1 MAGGARA
8 SGHGCLRDKLQKR
21 QEIHEKGGAGSMDR
35 KAYPGYEYHLNLYDI
50 LANGTP
56 EEKEKANAAQQS
68 YIKGYTLPELSLI
81 HI

>member
-1 MAGGARA
+1 
-8 SGHGCLRDKLQKR
+8 
-21 QEIHEKGGAGSMDR
+21 MDR

-68 YIKGYTLPELSLI
+68 YIKGYTLPEGMTMEDRMIPGTDPGTELKI
-81 HI
+81 RV